1 MPAAGPGVGVVAGG
15 TGVAVESAT
24 VAGVAVGDRVAVGV
38 GDGVAVGVGEGVGV
52 GVLVG
57 VGVFVGS
64 GVAVGSGSSP
74 HAVSKREVKRRAQAR
89 IVILKERGSGMI
101 VAIEA

>member
-1 MPAAGPGVGVVAGG
+1 MPAAGPAVGVVAGG

-24 VAGVAVGDRVAVGV
+24 VAGVAVGDGVAVGV
-38 GDGVAVGVGEGVGV
+38 GDGVTVGVGEGVGV

-57 VGVFVGS
+57 AGVFVGG
-64 GVAVGSGSSP
+64 GVGVGSGSSP
-74 HAVSKREVKRRAQAR
+74 QAVNIRPVKRSAQAR
-89 IVILKERGSGMI
+89 DEILMERRIDMI